1 MEDMASSVP
10 GLLAAMSQIPLCVQ
24 TSTLQNIAKSGCKDI
39 KCLCQDDNLLTSLT
53 YDLLRKCEPTDQ
65 NRGIEVAQKLCLS
78 ALPWLND
85 DRGAEI
91 VALVGVMMA
100 LSTVA
105 VILRLIGRRISAAPY
120 GVDDILIIVALV
132 LTYGLNINEIIAVHY
147 GFGRHQLMLSL
158 DHIKKFLLN
167 DWTIQIIFACSIS
180 VTRLSLLVFYHRL
193 FPVKRF
199 TIIALVTG
207 CILIAWWISFLFAII
222 FSCVPVAS
230 YWNKAIVGHC
240 INEHTLSWGITGSEL
255 AVNIIMLILP
265 IPWLWHLRLAWTKK
279 LALIGIFL
287 LGCFV
292 CVSCIVRFPLLAAVI
307 QTDAS
312 WTIVPAGVWIVV
324 ESNIGIASVCLPL
337 MRPLISVEFSSLSSY
352 LPFSR
357 SRRSGSPFTDDLENS
372 KNSSGMPPVG
382 EKPYDGFCP
391 DPKYSRGQS
400 RHYLDDQHALRD
412 ICGGRGFRDVRT
424 HRSRI
429 ESYSPENL
437 DPPMAT
443 PDTKRNSILNP
454 LKAHPPLSRDS
465 AADSMTANPPSNRNS
480 TFDHLAAKSAMKRNL
495 TNYPRKK
502 EPPSQRDPILNPLT
516 GNAPAKRISSPNP
529 LALNPPPPR
538 SNRNSTRK
546 SHHHATLS
554 KQHTASTSH
563 THPAA
568 TKTHRPA
575 SIHKSRPKPPTS
587 HYTTHKTRPRSR
599 RKTYR
604 FSQDEM
610 NERWRM
616 WYQGRG
622 SEVGKGLWS
631 LELVPSSVSGSGSG
645 DSGDGRKTA
654 WAMGKGW
661 ESDGVPWEVGEE
673 GRGKRESESV
683 VRGGVEM
690 PKSRL

>member
-1 MEDMASSVP
+1 MCGRYRAPQRAVRK
-10 GLLAAMSQIPLCVQ
+10 LTANQQ
-24 TSTLQNIAKSGCKDI
+24 QNSTLQNIEKSGCVDI
-39 KCLCQDDNLLTSLT
+39 KCLCQDDDLLTSLI
-53 YDLLRKCEPTDQ
+53 YDLLRNCQPADQ

-78 ALPWLND
+78 ALPFLDD

-91 VALVGVMMA
+91 VAIVGVMMA

-105 VILRLIGRRISAAPY
+105 VILRLIARRISAAPY
-120 GVDDILIIVALV
+120 GADDFLIVVALI

-167 DWTIQIIFACSIS
+167 DWTIQIIFASSITI
-180 VTRLSLLVFYHRL
+180 TRLSLLVFYHRL

-199 TIIALVTG
+199 SIIALITG

-222 FSCVPVAS
+222 FSCVPVES

-255 AVNIIMLILP
+255 VVNIIMIILP

-292 CVSCIVRFPLLAAVI
+292 CISCVVRFPLLAAVI

-372 KNSSGMPPVG
+372 KNGSGFPPVG
-382 EKPYDGFCP
+382 KLCEKPYDRVCP
-391 DPKYSRGQS
+391 NPEYTREENQ
-400 RHYLDDQHALRD
+400 HYLNDQHALRN
-412 ICGGRGFRDVRT
+412 ICRGRGFRDVRT

-429 ESYSPENL
+429 ESYSPQNF

-443 PDTKRNSILNP
+443 PPTKRNSILNP
-454 LKAHPPLSRDS
+454 LKAHPPISRDS
-465 AADSMTANPPSNRNS
+465 VAGSIPANPPSNRNS
-480 TFDHLAAKSAMKRNL
+480 AADQLNVKSSTERDSMNH
-495 TNYPRKK
+495 PDKK
-502 EPPSQRDPILNPLT
+502 PPSQRSSIFNSLIV
-516 GNAPAKRISSPNP
+516 NAPMKRISSPNP
-529 LALNPPPPR
+529 LALNPPPKSSR
-538 SNRNSTRK
+538 SSTNTRRK
-546 SHHHATLS
+546 SHPAPSPPS
-554 KQHTASTSH
+554 KHSH
-563 THPAA
+563 PTTTTKPTH
-568 TKTHRPA
+568 HRPS
-575 SIHKSRPKPPTS
+575 SIHKKSRHHNNPPTS
-587 HYTTHKTRPRSR
+587 HYTTYHHHNKTRPRSR
-599 RKTYR
+599 RKTIR

-616 WYQGRG
+616 WRQGRG
-622 SEVGKGLWS
+622 SEVGKGLW
-631 LELVPSSVSGSGSG
+631 
-645 DSGDGRKTA
+645 
-654 WAMGKGW
+654 
-661 ESDGVPWEVGEE
+661 
-673 GRGKRESESV
+673 
-683 VRGGVEM
+683 
-690 PKSRL
+690 